1 MFNVTVITGHYRAYI
16 AVNMVKG
23 PLISLN
29 TVNLN
34 ISEK

>member
-1 MFNVTVITGHYRAYI
+1 MFNVTVITGHA
-16 AVNMVKG
+16 VKG

>member
-16 AVNMVKG
+16 AIKG